1 MANRPESGQALDAAQ
16 ENPKNNSIAPDISAH
31 KRDKDWHCARGV
43 VGAREPFSEVV
54 AEANLEYVIVV
65 VALIVVAYGIWI
77 FNRLISDRNLVAQA
91 FADIDVQLK
100 RRADLVPQLV
110 ETVKGYAAYE
120 RQTLQA
126 VVELRARAGALAE
139 GERRP
144 SASRFGAESELGASL
159 KKLILLQESYP
170 QLKAD
175 QNFRDLS
182 AKLVDV
188 EDQLQHARRF
198 YNGAVKQY
206 VTRLQTFP
214 DIIVARLLA
223 FRSAAFFETDDRAA
237 VQVSL

>member
-1 MANRPESGQALDAAQ
+1 
-16 ENPKNNSIAPDISAH
+16 
-31 KRDKDWHCARGV
+31 
-43 VGAREPFSEVV
+43 
-54 AEANLEYVIVV
+54 LEYVIVGLV
-65 VALIVVAYGIWI
+65 GLVLAYGIWL
-77 FNRLISDRNLVAQA
+77 FNRLVSDRNLVAQA

-110 ETVKGYAAYE
+110 ETVKAYAAYE

-126 VVELRARAGALAE
+126 VVELRARATGLAE
-139 GERRP
+139 RERRP
-144 SASRFGAESELGASL
+144 SASRFGTESELGASL
-159 KKLILLQESYP
+159 KKLVLLQESYP

-182 AKLVDV
+182 GKLVEV

-206 VTRLQTFP
+206 VTRIQTFP

-223 FRSAAFFETDDRAA
+223 FRTEAFFETDDRDA
-237 VQVSL
+237 VKVAL

>member
-1 MANRPESGQALDAAQ
+1 MGD
-16 ENPKNNSIAPDISAH
+16 
-31 KRDKDWHCARGV
+31 
-43 VGAREPFSEVV
+43 EP
-54 AEANLEYVIVV
+54 LEYVIIGFVG
-65 VALIVVAYGIWI
+65 LMLGYGIWI
-77 FNRLISDRNLVAQA
+77 FNRLVSDRNLVAQA

-110 ETVKGYAAYE
+110 ETVKAYTAYE
-120 RQTLQA
+120 RQTFQA
-126 VVELRARAGALAE
+126 VVELRARAIALGE
-139 GERRP
+139 SERRP
-144 SASRFGAESELGASL
+144 SASRFGTESELGASL
-159 KKLILLQESYP
+159 QKLILLQENYP

-182 AKLVDV
+182 AKLVEV

-206 VTRLQTFP
+206 VTRMQTFP

>member
-1 MANRPESGQALDAAQ
+1 MSTVGLTWAARSESG
-16 ENPKNNSIAPDISAH
+16 
-31 KRDKDWHCARGV
+31 G
-43 VGAREPFSEVV
+43 
-54 AEANLEYVIVV
+54 NLEYVIAVIAA
-65 VALIVVAYGIWI
+65 VALGYGIWL
-77 FNRLISDRNLVAQA
+77 FNRLVSDRNLVAQA

-110 ETVKGYAAYE
+110 ETVKAYAAYE

-126 VVELRARAGALAE
+126 VVELRARASALAE
-139 GERRP
+139 RERRP
-144 SASRFGAESELGASL
+144 SASRFGTESELGASL
-159 KKLILLQESYP
+159 KKLILLQENYP

-223 FRSAAFFETDDRAA
+223 FRTAAFFETDDRAA
-237 VQVSL
+237 VKVSL

>member
-1 MANRPESGQALDAAQ
+1 MEYA
-16 ENPKNNSIAPDISAH
+16 
-31 KRDKDWHCARGV
+31 
-43 VGAREPFSEVV
+43 VV
-54 AEANLEYVIVV
+54 AIAVL
-65 VALIVVAYGIWI
+65 ALAWGIWV

-110 ETVKGYAAYE
+110 ETVKAYAAYE

-126 VVELRARAGALAE
+126 VVELRARASALADR
-139 GERRP
+139 ERRP
-144 SASRFGAESELGASL
+144 SASRFSAETELGASL

-170 QLKAD
+170 ALKAD
-175 QNFRDLS
+175 QNFRDLA

-188 EDQLQHARRF
+188 EDHLQHARRF

-206 VTRLQTFP
+206 LTRMQTFP
-214 DIIVARLLA
+214 DVVVAKLFA
-223 FRSAAFFETDDRAA
+223 FRDAAFFETEDRAA

>member
-1 MANRPESGQALDAAQ
+1 VRAARRCLT
-16 ENPKNNSIAPDISAH
+16 PMGD
-31 KRDKDWHCARGV
+31 
-43 VGAREPFSEVV
+43 EP
-54 AEANLEYVIVV
+54 LEYVIIGFVG
-65 VALIVVAYGIWI
+65 LTLGYSIWI
-77 FNRLISDRNLVAQA
+77 FNRLVSDRNLVAQA

-110 ETVKGYAAYE
+110 ETVKAYTAYE

-126 VVELRARAGALAE
+126 VVELRTRAIALAE
-139 GERRP
+139 SERRP
-144 SASRFGAESELGASL
+144 SASRFGTESELGASL
-159 KKLILLQESYP
+159 QKLMLLQESYP

-182 AKLVDV
+182 AKLVEV

-198 YNGAVKQY
+198 YNGAVNQY
-206 VTRLQTFP
+206 LTRMQTFP

>member
-1 MANRPESGQALDAAQ
+1 VRAVSE
-16 ENPKNNSIAPDISAH
+16 APVEYA
-31 KRDKDWHCARGV
+31 
-43 VGAREPFSEVV
+43 VV
-54 AEANLEYVIVV
+54 AIAIL
-65 VALIVVAYGIWI
+65 ALAWGIWV

-110 ETVKGYAAYE
+110 ETVKAYAAYE

-126 VVELRARAGALAE
+126 VVELRARASALADR
-139 GERRP
+139 ERRP
-144 SASRFGAESELGASL
+144 SASRFSAETELGASL

-170 QLKAD
+170 ALKAD

-188 EDQLQHARRF
+188 EDHLQHARRF

-206 VTRLQTFP
+206 LTRMQTFP
-214 DIIVARLLA
+214 DVVVAKLFA
-223 FRSAAFFETDDRAA
+223 FRDAAFFETEDRAA

>member
-1 MANRPESGQALDAAQ
+1 M
-16 ENPKNNSIAPDISAH
+16 
-31 KRDKDWHCARGV
+31 
-43 VGAREPFSEVV
+43 
-54 AEANLEYVIVV
+54 EYVIVG
-65 VALIVVAYGIWI
+65 LIGLILGYGVWV
-77 FNRLISDRNLVAQA
+77 FNRLVSDRNLVAQA

-126 VVELRARAGALAE
+126 VVELRARASALAE
-139 GERRP
+139 RERRP
-144 SASRFGAESELGASL
+144 SASRFGTETELGASL
-159 KKLILLQESYP
+159 KKLMLLQENYP

-182 AKLVDV
+182 AKLVDI

-206 VTRLQTFP
+206 MTRVQTFP
-214 DIIVARLLA
+214 DIIVARLFA
-223 FRSAAFFETDDRAA
+223 FRSAAFFETDERAA